1 MSTIN
6 NIRIKH
12 KTATSVDWEKAT
24 NFIPLSGEII
34 IYSDLNKI
42 KIGDGSTS
50 VVNLPFA
57 KMDGPVIYSGTAVPD
72 NNIGNPG
79 DLYIMYAE

>member
-1 MSTIN
+1 MSTVN

-12 KTATSVDWEKAT
+12 KTATSANWAKAT
-24 NFIPLSGEII
+24 NFVPLNGEII

-42 KIGDGSTS
+42 KIGDGNTS

-57 KMDGPVIYSGTAVPD
+57 KMDGPAIYSGTTVPD
-72 NNIGNPG
+72 NNIGQPG
-79 DLYIMYAE
+79 DLYIMCAE